1 MALAKLIGIVIMAYL
16 IGSIPFGV
24 LLGRFLGGVD
34 PRDHGSGK
42 TGGTNVMRTL
52 GTKVGILVIALDIA
66 KAAWAVVLAG
76 IIFGT
81 TVVAWGDFYI
91 HRQIAALM
99 AAFFVIVGHN
109 WPVFFKFRGGRGV
122 AAFFGALLP
131 IAPAAAIFGAEVL
144 LIVAVSL
151 SLFAFSTMLGWA
163 YYGEK
168 SLEYL
173 LGVKA
178 VTPYRLVFVTVIFLG
193 SLGTIDF
200 VWLLSDILNGLMAL
214 PNLIGLIL
222 LAGVI
227 VTDTVSYFQRVG
239 RLDDVGL
246 ARAEQIGDGS

>member
-1 MALAKLIGIVIMAYL
+1 MALAKLIGIILMAYL
-16 IGSIPFGV
+16 LGSIPFGI
-24 LLGRFLGGVD
+24 LLGRFWGGVD

-52 GTKVGILVIALDIA
+52 GTKVGVLVIALDIA

-144 LIVAVSL
+144 LIVAVSTRFMSAGSIAGAIAAWTIL
-151 SLFAFSTMLGWA
+151 VPLTLFSGFHPIFLVVVLAAALMVIYQHRDNITRLRAGIERRL
-163 YYGEK
+163 GEK
-168 SLEYL
+168 
-173 LGVKA
+173 A
-178 VTPYRLVFVTVIFLG
+178 HP
-193 SLGTIDF
+193 
-200 VWLLSDILNGLMAL
+200 A
-214 PNLIGLIL
+214 
-222 LAGVI
+222 A
-227 VTDTVSYFQRVG
+227 
-239 RLDDVGL
+239 
-246 ARAEQIGDGS
+246 

>member
-144 LIVAVSL
+144 LIVAVSTRFMSAGSIAGAVAAWVIL
-151 SLFAFSTMLGWA
+151 VPLTLFSGF
-163 YYGEK
+163 
-168 SLEYL
+168 
-173 LGVKA
+173 
-178 VTPYRLVFVTVIFLG
+178 PPIFLG
-193 SLGTIDF
+193 VVLAAALMVIYQHRDNITRLRAGIERRLGEK
-200 VWLLSDILNGLMAL
+200 AH
-214 PNLIGLIL
+214 P
-222 LAGVI
+222 A
-227 VTDTVSYFQRVG
+227 
-239 RLDDVGL
+239 
-246 ARAEQIGDGS
+246 A